1 MGTVGQHT
9 NTCAYPLNIR
19 VLLVMNKT
27 SNNYPDHLYLLP
39 LSSGTNHW
47 CPPRR
52 TNLVLKK
59 KKKRRITADYSTTT
73 ALLPVTMREGWLQN
87 WPEIACVLW
96 FRARKWREVAVL
108 LVPVRKRLEIA
119 WLLCGLQHGIRA
131 SVPFV
136 NQTAWTQQPPG
147 HNNRLDT
154 TTAWTRKYETCF
166 GKKWET
172 RCDSVFYLFPTL
184 CCVLLLLVTY
194 LPGRYLSP
202 LFLFCI

>member
-47 CPPRR
+47 CPPRW

-131 SVPFV
+131 LVPFV
-136 NQTAWTQQPPG
+136 NQV
-147 HNNRLDT
+147 RDLF
-154 TTAWTRKYETCF
+154 R
-166 GKKWET
+166 KKWET
-172 RCDSVFYLFPTL
+172 RCDSVFYLLLLWIYLFPTL

-194 LPGRYLSP
+194 LPGP
-202 LFLFCI
+202 VPV